1 MLVQESSTK
10 IRIISAFADETR
22 IDILNL
28 LIKYPEICVSN
39 MASEL
44 NLSVSAVSQQCKL
57 LELSDVLIRSR
68 NGQKICYKINTRNN
82 TVNNLVNII
91 KEDNL

>member
-1 MLVQESSTK
+1 MPVQESSSK

-28 LIKYPEICVSN
+28 LIKYPDICVSS

-44 NLSVSAVSQQCKL
+44 NLSVSAISQQCKL
-57 LELSDVLIRSR
+57 LELSDVIIRSR
-68 NGQKICYKINTRNN
+68 NGQKICYKINTRNH